1 MTNIRTLNET
11 KTCLFKEYAASFLFS
26 LYKYYTSI
34 PWGFETLFYLRFKF
48 SFPRFVFNLGFN
60 RLLKCPHLI
69 LLRAYFGV
77 NRYLFMF
84 LKMNVFHQLVLL
96 SHTNNCSETQQGGGG
111 RESILHLNLQGYKK
125 SWEAFHAFALG
136 KGIVIWNAIS

>member
-1 MTNIRTLNET
+1 MKPKHVFLKNVQPVSYFHCTNIIQV
-11 KTCLFKEYAASFLFS
+11 FLED
-26 LYKYYTSI
+26 LKH
-34 PWGFETLFYLRFKF
+34 FYLRFKF

-84 LKMNVFHQLVLL
+84 LKMNVLHQLVLL

-136 KGIVIWNAIS
+136 KGIVI